1 MASNVP
7 NKLVKN
13 TLVQA
18 TKEYNVKK
26 LNVEAKTVTHYN
38 MFEQSGP
45 IYFDELRKFFKERS
59 DSAKTD
65 KTNINKTLLLT
76 ASLNTLFNSILIP
89 RFKLIKTNTDSEKI
103 SDTEYIYGLTIRM
116 PKYGS
121 GLNSCRTTGDD
132 DFAIPNEY
140 WSKLVDEYKTENK
153 DIMSPDAMPMINAV
167 FCERGLCKDGRWKST
182 FYPKSMSCPGSSG
195 SETIYPW
202 LQSGFKGGRKTKRR
216 NPRRT
221 KRRPK
226 RRRTRRTKK

>member
-65 KTNINKTLLLT
+65 K
-76 ASLNTLFNSILIP
+76 
-89 RFKLIKTNTDSEKI
+89 KI
-103 SDTEYIYGLTIRM
+103 
-116 PKYGS
+116 
-121 GLNSCRTTGDD
+121 
-132 DFAIPNEY
+132 
-140 WSKLVDEYKTENK
+140 
-153 DIMSPDAMPMINAV
+153 
-167 FCERGLCKDGRWKST
+167 
-182 FYPKSMSCPGSSG
+182 
-195 SETIYPW
+195 
-202 LQSGFKGGRKTKRR
+202 
-216 NPRRT
+216 
-221 KRRPK
+221 
-226 RRRTRRTKK
+226 